1 MGSAD
6 RIDSLR
12 ECRNNFPPQANANA
26 GRRRM
31 APTSAPRRSASDN
44 CARNYPYST
53 IDLCLCVCVCVC
65 VSTTAEDR
73 ERERRHETQSEASF
87 IFGFFWLP
95 FSFRRRRQRRW
106 WLVFSFIGGDNHR
119 RRRVGSTT
127 RRQGRRRRMPA
138 IFHRMLGILSTDS
151 TGRASNKS
159 EPCQH
164 PAARNQSE
172 QRQQKNKQPSDKKKT
187 TARSETRCKKKFDI
201 YFKIKSCRSARC
213 PSAITAGHQDEKNAL
228 SLSLSLSLSLRISCV
243 FQSTERLADQDT
255 SVVYCCPM
263 ASRSTSI
270 PSFVEPKKKNSNNTQ
285 TNTANEKCLPSRH
298 DGVELKNKKSKKKKK
313 KSKCSFSDGGTPK
326 RNAIQDSNAATEIS
340 IHYANEVGCICM
352 ERDRPTDGL
361 PNGAWE
367 IRRSP
372 IVSDFI

>member
-1 MGSAD
+1 MTPKVKSHRDDLIGRQRRHSQTKSRSDWIMMTSFSFKESKEERRPMASAD

-127 RRQGRRRRMPA
+127 RR
-138 IFHRMLGILSTDS
+138 
-151 TGRASNKS
+151 
-159 EPCQH
+159 
-164 PAARNQSE
+164 
-172 QRQQKNKQPSDKKKT
+172 
-187 TARSETRCKKKFDI
+187 
-201 YFKIKSCRSARC
+201 
-213 PSAITAGHQDEKNAL
+213 
-228 SLSLSLSLSLRISCV
+228 
-243 FQSTERLADQDT
+243 
-255 SVVYCCPM
+255 
-263 ASRSTSI
+263 
-270 PSFVEPKKKNSNNTQ
+270 
-285 TNTANEKCLPSRH
+285 
-298 DGVELKNKKSKKKKK
+298 
-313 KSKCSFSDGGTPK
+313 
-326 RNAIQDSNAATEIS
+326 
-340 IHYANEVGCICM
+340 
-352 ERDRPTDGL
+352 
-361 PNGAWE
+361 
-367 IRRSP
+367 
-372 IVSDFI
+372 